1 MITPRLDFVLLFVKN
16 PHQSAEFYET
26 ILGMQPVEQ
35 SPTFAL
41 FVLQNGVKIGLWS
54 QQTAEPTITALPGAM
69 ELAFEVPNVDKIYED
84 WQKKGIAILQKPT
97 EMDFGRTF
105 VALDLDGHRIR
116 ILKLRGE

>member
-16 PHQSAEFYET
+16 PAQSAQFYET
-26 ILGMQPVEQ
+26 IFGIEPVEQ

-116 ILKLRGE
+116 ILKLKED